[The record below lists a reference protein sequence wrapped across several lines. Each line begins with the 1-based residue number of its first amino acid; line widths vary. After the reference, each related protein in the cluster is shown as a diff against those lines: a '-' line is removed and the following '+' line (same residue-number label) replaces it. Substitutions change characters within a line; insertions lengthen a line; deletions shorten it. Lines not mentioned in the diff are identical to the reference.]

1 MVTLWRRNFSH
12 FLIQCPV
19 SLVYYEFWSCS
30 VTGRTKI
37 FRSNRPIIKLFRS
50 DQFFLAVSCLF
61 VHLSETHGDSDNAWK
76 RDKTMSVKNRCSAHL
91 KEATFQITKVI
102 PTLPSALPETNIA
115 TWKYA
120 IPKSWNLHSTT
131 KTIRENILGF
141 STGFLSL
148 FFHQNGPPLSTPLW
162 AVRPDCLAQVLLGFL
177 QGTLKLLTWRRKLDW
192 WTWQILQHLIG
203 VLKIYTHTY
212 VYIYIHISKH
222 KGLWNKVNLMIFRK
236 YDVTWWARLCPVLV
250 WPWIRGAHFYSAIW
264 AHASY
269 DVAGQ

>member
-1 MVTLWRRNFSH
+1 MVTLWRQNFSH

-148 FFHQNGPPLSTPLW
+148 FFHQNGPPPFNPSLSCASRLPG
-162 AVRPDCLAQVLLGFL
+162 ASFVGISPGHFEAP
-177 QGTLKLLTWRRKLDW
+177 
-192 WTWQILQHLIG
+192 HLEA
-203 VLKIYTHTY
+203 KT
-212 VYIYIHISKH
+212 
-222 KGLWNKVNLMIFRK
+222 GLM
-236 YDVTWWARLCPVLV
+236 DVTNLAAPN
-250 WPWIRGAHFYSAIW
+250 RGA
-264 AHASY
+264 
-269 DVAGQ
+269 